1 MNKLEHFFIGSK
13 LNSSNSIYENVRIKM
28 NLYFSLVSLLGFL
41 VAAVVIILSET
52 ADAIILP
59 VTTSISACIIHLMCL
74 KFIPSVK
81 ISSFIFST
89 FIFICIFSNIFF
101 NEDILH
107 LGTLLWI
114 IILILYALYTL
125 GKTIGMIFAIVSVVL
140 YVYYLSFMLAPQIV
154 KFGDQL
160 LDTVPLI
167 VLEISIAF
175 ITILF
180 TLNVYL
186 TSIRSTQSELVSKNK
201 ELTQKN
207 EEITRQHEEK
217 IVMLKEIHHR
227 VKNNLQI
234 INSLIRLQSHKYKE
248 DKFQLLF
255 DDIQNRIFAMSA
267 VHERIYKSQDLS
279 DINIYDY
286 FDDLFKDLLNQ
297 YGADEKVNYTLN
309 TEVEYVNAQYVI
321 PVGLIL
327 NELISNSLK
336 HGFEGEGNISFT
348 YFLKGGKVIFDYRD
362 DGKGF
367 NADQITANFGL
378 ELIELLVEQMDG
390 EMKVTS
396 TEGRGVHYVISL
408 PDIKN

>member
-1 MNKLEHFFIGSK
+1 
-13 LNSSNSIYENVRIKM
+13 M

-41 VAAVVIILSET
+41 IAGVVILFSET
-52 ADAIILP
+52 ADAITLP
-59 VTTSISACIIHLMCL
+59 VTTSILACIIHLICL
-74 KFIPSVK
+74 KFIPSIKV
-81 ISSFIFST
+81 SSFIFSV

-101 NEDILH
+101 NEDVLH

-114 IILILYALYTL
+114 IILILYSLYTL
-125 GKTIGMIFAIVSVVL
+125 GKTIGMIFAGISVIL
-140 YVYYLSFMLAPQIV
+140 YVYYLSFMLAPQMI

-186 TSIRSTQSELVSKNK
+186 TSIRSTQQELISKNK

-207 EEITRQHEEK
+207 KEITRQHEEK

-286 FDDLFKDLLNQ
+286 FDELFKDLLHQ
-297 YGADEKVNYTLN
+297 YGADEKVAYTLN
-309 TEVEYVNAQYVI
+309 TEVDYVNAQYVI

-348 YFLKGGKVIFDYRD
+348 YFLKGENAIFDYRD
-362 DGKGF
+362 DGKGY
-367 NADQITANFGL
+367 NIDQVSPNFGL

-390 EMKVTS
+390 KMKVTS
-396 TEGRGVHYVISL
+396 ALDRGVHYVISL
-408 PDIKN
+408 PNIVD

>member
-1 MNKLEHFFIGSK
+1 MKKLEHFFIGSK
-13 LNSSNSIYENVRIKM
+13 LNSTNSIYENVRIKM
-28 NLYFSLVSLLGFL
+28 NLYFSLVSLFGFL
-41 VAAVVIILSET
+41 TAAIVIFFSDT

-59 VTTSISACIIHLMCL
+59 VTTSIVACIIHLICL
-74 KFIPSVK
+74 KFIPSIK

-89 FIFICIFSNIFF
+89 FIFLCIFTNIFL
-101 NEDILH
+101 NEEILH

-114 IILILYALYTL
+114 IILILYSLYTL
-125 GKTIGMIFAIVSVVL
+125 GKTVGMIFALISVVL
-140 YVYYLSFMLAPQIV
+140 YVYYLSFMLAPQIL
-154 KFGDQL
+154 KLGGQL
-160 LDTVPLI
+160 LETVPLI

-186 TSIRSTQSELVSKNK
+186 TSIRSTQSELISKNK
-201 ELTQKN
+201 QLTQKN
-207 EEITRQHEEK
+207 KEITRQHEEK

-234 INSLIRLQSHKYKE
+234 INSLIRLQSHKYKD

-286 FDDLFKDLLNQ
+286 FDELFKDLLNQ
-297 YGADEKVNYTLN
+297 YGANEKVAYTLN
-309 TEVEYVNAQYVI
+309 TEVEYVNAQHVI

-336 HGFEGEGNISFT
+336 HGFKSEGNISFT
-348 YFLKGGKVIFDYRD
+348 YFLKGENAVFDYRD
-362 DGKGF
+362 DGKGY
-367 NADQITANFGL
+367 NVDEVSPNFGL
-378 ELIELLVEQMDG
+378 ELIELLVEQMEG
-390 EMKVTS
+390 EMQVIS
-396 TEGRGVHYVISL
+396 SIGQGARYIISL
-408 PDIKN
+408 PNNLD

>member
-1 MNKLEHFFIGSK
+1 MLEHFFIGSK
-13 LNSSNSIYENVRIKM
+13 LKTTNSIYENVRIKM
-28 NLYFSLVSLLGFL
+28 NLYFSLVSLFGFL
-41 VAAVVIILSET
+41 IAGTVILFNET
-52 ADAIILP
+52 AHAILLP
-59 VTTSISACIIHLMCL
+59 VSTSIVACIIHLICL
-74 KFIPSVK
+74 KLIPSLKV
-81 ISSFIFST
+81 SSFIFST

-101 NEDILH
+101 NENILH

-125 GKTIGMIFAIVSVVL
+125 GKTLGMIFALVSVVL
-140 YVYYLSFMLAPQIV
+140 YVYYLSFMLAPQIL
-154 KFGDQL
+154 KLGDQL
-160 LDTVPLI
+160 LETVPLI

-186 TSIRSTQSELVSKNK
+186 TSIRSTQKELLSKNC

-207 EEITRQHEEK
+207 IEITRQHEEK

-248 DKFQLLF
+248 DKFKLLF
-255 DDIQNRIFAMSA
+255 EDIQNRIFAMSA

-297 YGADEKVNYTLN
+297 YGADEKIYYTLN

-336 HGFEGEGNISFT
+336 HGFKGQGNISFT
-348 YFLKGGKVIFDYRD
+348 YFLSGNNVVFDYRD
-362 DGKGF
+362 DGKGY
-367 NADQITANFGL
+367 NVDTVSQNFGL

-396 TEGRGVHYVISL
+396 SENKGVRYVISL
-408 PDIKN
+408 PNNLD

>member
-1 MNKLEHFFIGSK
+1 
-13 LNSSNSIYENVRIKM
+13 
-28 NLYFSLVSLLGFL
+28 
-41 VAAVVIILSET
+41 
-52 ADAIILP
+52 
-59 VTTSISACIIHLMCL
+59 
-74 KFIPSVK
+74 
-81 ISSFIFST
+81 
-89 FIFICIFSNIFF
+89 
-101 NEDILH
+101 
-107 LGTLLWI
+107 
-114 IILILYALYTL
+114 
-125 GKTIGMIFAIVSVVL
+125 
-140 YVYYLSFMLAPQIV
+140 MLAPQILRL
-154 KFGDQL
+154 GDQL
-160 LDTVPLI
+160 LITIPLI

-201 ELTQKN
+201 QLTQKN
-207 EEITRQHEEK
+207 IEITNQHEEK

-234 INSLIRLQSHKYKE
+234 INSLIRLQSHKYKD

-286 FDDLFKDLLNQ
+286 FDNLFKDLLNQ
-297 YGADEKVNYTLN
+297 YGADEKIAYTLN
-309 TEVEYVNAQYVI
+309 TEVEYVNAQHVI

-336 HGFEGEGNISFT
+336 HGLKGEGNISFT
-348 YFLKGGKVIFDYRD
+348 YFLKADRAVFDYRD

-367 NADQITANFGL
+367 NIDEISPNFGL

-396 TEGRGVHYVISL
+396 SEDRGVRYVISL
-408 PDIKN
+408 PNNID